1 MRSETYKTLRLAII
15 VFSVSVVVLGFV
27 NYANGQQQ
35 STEQPVSGTPT
46 TTTSTTTEVT
56 PQQPQGVVI
65 DPATATAI
73 AGGSTAGVVA
83 VVKSIFDQRGSKTRD
98 KATDKDAGE
107 MFALISKWVQCK
119 KLYPNMTDSEILD
132 LPISNNPYSN
142 QTLGQAITGSA
153 DKWVEGNQTFW
164 GIVPPKMSVPTTT
177 TVEAVKQ
184 STTAPPTQP
193 PPPKA
198 PANTSQT
205 PAASNPTVGK

>member
-35 STEQPVSGTPT
+35 QPQQQTEQQTAGTPVT
-46 TTTSTTTEVT
+46 TTITQE
-56 PQQPQGVVI
+56 PPQGVVI

-184 STTAPPTQP
+184 STAAPPTQP